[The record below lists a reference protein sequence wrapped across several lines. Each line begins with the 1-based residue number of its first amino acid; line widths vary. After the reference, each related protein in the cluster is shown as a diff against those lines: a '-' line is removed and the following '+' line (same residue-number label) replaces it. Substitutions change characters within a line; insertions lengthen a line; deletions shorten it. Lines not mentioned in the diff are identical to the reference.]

1 MSSEW
6 PPHSADVTLDPK
18 VVAAQKVM
26 FDAYAA
32 AKVTPDISAALAWDA
47 GILAVDALRSAGR
60 NATPEQVRAFLAG
73 TQGWAGINGIYDFTK
88 VPQRGLD
95 TDDAVVTRWQ
105 PDKKIWTIV
114 SKPGGA
120 PL

>member
-1 MSSEW
+1 
-6 PPHSADVTLDPK
+6 
-18 VVAAQKVM
+18 M

-32 AKVTPDISAALAWDA
+32 AKAKPDIAAALAWDYGMLIA
-47 GILAVDALRSAGR
+47 DTLQAVGLDG
-60 NATPEQVRAFLAG
+60 TPEMVRAHIAA
-73 TQGWAGINGIYDFTK
+73 TKDWAGVNGIYDFTR

-95 TDDAVVTRWQ
+95 VTDSVVTRWQ
-105 PDKKIWTIV
+105 PDRQTWTIV